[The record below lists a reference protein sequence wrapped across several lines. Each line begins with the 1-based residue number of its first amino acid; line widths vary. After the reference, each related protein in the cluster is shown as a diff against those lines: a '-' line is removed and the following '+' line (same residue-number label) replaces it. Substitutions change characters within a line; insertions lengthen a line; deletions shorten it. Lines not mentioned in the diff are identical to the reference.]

1 MHFTIYKHQEVETF
15 LFVLYIFV
23 RDWSL
28 TVLCVWFSYD
38 YAHCIYHYW

>member
-15 LFVLYIFV
+15 LFVLYIFA

-28 TVLCVWFSYD
+28 AVLSYD